1 MEFAD
6 LCGIC
11 GQYQNSSKSAKSVLP
26 DKFGICGAR
35 FFEIAIS
42 TDSLLE
48 IARRLFI
55 SKFGSPLGGVQIWNR
70 VSPQWNLRISADY
83 TASVP
88 NLYCAPKFGAG
99 PTPAT
104 GCSRGVGGASDK
116 KLFLETGLQRPKLV
130 LNFDEMLT
138 SPGDRLT
145 KP

>member
-1 MEFAD
+1 M
-6 LCGIC
+6 GY
-11 GQYQNSSKSAKSVLP
+11 GVLAFLRLQSP
-26 DKFGICGAR
+26 LIPYWRSPGD
-35 FFEIAIS
+35 
-42 TDSLLE
+42 
-48 IARRLFI
+48 LFI

-70 VSPQWNLRISADY
+70 VSPQWNLRIFADC

-116 KLFLETGLQRPKLV
+116 KLFLETGLQRPKFV
-130 LNFDEMLT
+130 LNFDEILT
-138 SPGDRLT
+138 SPGGRLT